1 MRWVPLVVAALSAC
15 SARSP
20 AGNGD
25 GPSTESPD
33 AGGALADAGTDG
45 GTASSD
51 GGTIAPDAPTPPK
64 IVVLRGV
71 DRASAFST
79 TEAKTLSTSDAV
91 KWTGV
96 YIGGPCNAGSGWTKA
111 LVTSLASEL
120 GWTFMP
126 VYVGQQTSSICGADT
141 LTAAQGTADGKAAVT
156 DMQAFGWQGNRKIP
170 VCLDLE
176 AGTYAALPSD
186 SLAYAKAWLAAV
198 QAGGYLGYIYSNP
211 DGINGLYDAGAKF
224 DGAWPAS
231 WFYTSFANVAPSD
244 LDQLGTRYNGTNR
257 AWQYASFTSS
267 VGGIDADTSDL
278 LLAPAPDGTNL

>member
-15 SARSP
+15 GAPANP

-25 GPSTESPD
+25 GPSADMPD
-33 AGGALADAGTDG
+33 ANGTTPGDAAGDGGAPSGDAAG
-45 GTASSD
+45 
-51 GGTIAPDAPTPPK
+51 PDAPPPPK

-71 DRASAFST
+71 DRAGAFSI
-79 TEAKTLSTSDAV
+79 TEAKTLANSDAV

-96 YIGGPCNAGSGWTKA
+96 YIGGPCNAGSGWTQS
-111 LVTSLASEL
+111 LLTSMASEL

-126 VYVGQQTSSICGADT
+126 IYVGRQTASICGADT
-141 LTAAQGTADGKAAVT
+141 LTATQGTADGKAAVT
-156 DMQAFGWQGNRKIP
+156 DMQAFGWQANRKIP

-176 AGTYAALPSD
+176 AGTYSASPSA

-198 QAGGYLGYIYSNP
+198 QAAGYLAYIYSNP

-257 AWQYASFTSS
+257 AWQYASFDSS